1 MLNLFDQNKV
11 YYDNFSYY
19 FDRGQ
24 NLNVIFSFNF
34 YKFILDNVPN
44 STIDFALL
52 NKDRYSIKVF
62 LTKENQFKN
71 YIELFDS
78 YTKVNLTTTPFFV
91 DTYFCSKRVSNLS
104 GNYRVMVKISYGSIE
119 SDYLNYEIPLSIQN
133 SSKLNNLKYEK
144 IINEPKYAFFEQ
156 KSNNV
161 ENQYMFMSEDIN
173 INLKDKYIYNLYDIY
188 SNNIT
193 YNNLSSYLSSLEVNR
208 GIKYDGSLTT
218 NNYYDQEQKPLDFNF
233 INNSGDKTNYTN
245 LVTKIFQNSLQEK
258 QYKEICYSNNLFI
271 QTSKN
276 DRNRKESI
284 KSYEV
289 LAGSLTSTA
298 CENDLFNEYSKKS
311 EILSS
316 DILMLSFYYD
326 NIYNLSINDFW
337 KDDITLLPVYVLDVK
352 TKYKMYYMSSLLPDS
367 MTQNWNLL
375 DRTTLENL
383 TSGNYLC
390 KIVNDE
396 IYLTN
401 LLMENYFIL
410 NK

>member
-52 NKDRYSIKVF
+52 NKDKYSIKVF

-144 IINEPKYAFFEQ
+144 IVNEPKYAFFEQ

-161 ENQYMFMSEDIN
+161 ENQYIFMSEDIN

-193 YNNLSSYLSSLEVNR
+193 YDNLSNYLSSLEESR
-208 GIKYDGSLTT
+208 GIKYDGSLTS

-233 INNSGDKTNYTN
+233 INNSGDKTNYIN

-316 DILMLSFYYD
+316 DILMLSFCYD

>member
-144 IINEPKYAFFEQ
+144 IINEQ